1 MHTLCQNDIDYKML
15 KQKFKYDVNVNVAH
29 GGGMCSDEC
38 RLVIINVTMLM
49 TVFLVGTKD
58 GEL

>member
-1 MHTLCQNDIDYKML
+1 MMSML
-15 KQKFKYDVNVNVAH
+15 TWRS
-29 GGGMCSDEC
+29 GGMCCDEC
-38 RLVIINVTMLM
+38 RPVIINVTMLM